1 MISINATL
9 IVQVINFLI
18 LMYILDRIL
27 FKPILRIV
35 EEREKTVRD
44 SKMEMSRLKDEA
56 EKKAV
61 QVETRLQDARRT
73 AFEHR
78 QGVVAEANKQADEII
93 GKALNKAHDHLA
105 SVKNAS
111 VKQATEVRESLSA
124 YKGAIVEMV
133 FAKVMGRK
141 I

>member
-44 SKMEMSRLKDEA
+44 SKMEMSRLKIEA
-56 EKKAV
+56 EKKAE
-61 QVETRLQDARRT
+61 QIEAQLKDARRT

-78 QGVVAEANKQADEII
+78 QEVVTQANKQADEII
-93 GKALNKAHDHLA
+93 GQALNKAHDHLT
-105 SVKNAS
+105 SVKDESA
-111 VKQATEVRESLSA
+111 KQAAQVRESLSA
-124 YKGAIVEMV
+124 YTGAIVEMV

-141 I
+141 V